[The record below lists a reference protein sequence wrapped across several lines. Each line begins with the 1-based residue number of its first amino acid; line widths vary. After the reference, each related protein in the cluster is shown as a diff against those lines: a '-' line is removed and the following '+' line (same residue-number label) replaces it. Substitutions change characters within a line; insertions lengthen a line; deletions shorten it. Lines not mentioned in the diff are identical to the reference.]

1 MSAHLSDPLTDLQIK
16 DGDNAEPLTPRYS
29 LTVNKFEDS
38 ASEQQFHLMTFGGI
52 TSKNLV
58 IAETTILTLGEHDHS
73 FSNTC
78 A

>member
-38 ASEQQFHLMTFGGI
+38 ACEQQFHLMTFGGI

-58 IAETTILTLGEHDHS
+58 IAETTILTLGEHHHS

-78 A
+78 V